1 MTSQINEEDFETRSK
16 IPYVILPVS
25 DFEEESANESN
36 KEKFTN
42 RFWSK
47 KERNKAKRSAYLYGR
62 KRFKTKLRSTL
73 IEALINNGGCFLVG
87 GYRGVGK
94 TYLVDNVINQ
104 LTTNY
109 TTEAP
114 ESKDNVSESKGG
126 KSGSKAEASDSKVD
140 ETKKKENVN
149 PLAGIS
155 VETIKIDLGVDSEL
169 STRDILCDLAESFHA
184 KSLLK
189 NSVRKKALDLYQA
202 FVIIFSVAIILR
214 GLKLATSENSASFSF
229 FNSLSTNAYF
239 IGSIICIVI
248 STIYIKRSLSLKFL
262 RNHHVIKELVFAS
275 RFAREWDHSSSI
287 VAPPIKTPFFQT
299 KTRLN
304 QEPIS
309 ARRIQQELINYIKKE
324 HEDGRRYIIVFD
336 EVDKINPSA
345 PEPDSLKY
353 KSRKQKVDE
362 LLGGLKALMNNSN
375 ATFVVVAGREI
386 VDAYYSESGYTSVL
400 YESVFDDIFYIPTLL
415 TDWSDNNPNSYTSM
429 LRGYVH
435 KYMFGREESEQSSNE
450 SQKHDSKQI
459 ETQLEKLIGMMKGG
473 YPYSPSP
480 KREKQV
486 EALDFIFYYETFIKY
501 LTLHCW
507 GNFRRLQLMLRD
519 HTEYYSTE
527 LQNRF
532 DNDGSIICVGN
543 KLQIGQKILLFTP
556 TDIKRMFVSARLYAL
571 FEVHLGRV
579 TSKTDDKAAVSS
591 LITIL
596 DIFRFH
602 SRGFSRPMIDRTVAG
617 IDVHTESSLA
627 YIADD
632 YLHSTF
638 QSMIRRTSNNIFPYR
653 FFLSTDMELSYFAK
667 MLGAKSS
674 SFEFAL
680 DSAEPVREFY
690 LKEGIRR
697 TPDGLANSSLASA
710 KLQAILGDLY
720 SSEHKFDM
728 AITSYSNTLF
738 LLKKL
743 LRNQDETSWKDDA
756 GVSLEAQYMLIRT
769 LLKKGIVEESRE
781 NNKKALAIYAEAEG
795 LARTVFDLTPTKPDI
810 LRRKRN
816 IEVDSHYHDVN
827 SVLGHFH
834 SIAESVVAKLAMD
847 FVEIKAGRKT
857 ELDKFLT
864 SYSWKELNNKPNF
877 KFLSKYLSAAFYN
890 GHYKELIKQT
900 TKNSVGIS
908 SDYLTVEGM
917 FGSEDGYESNNP
929 AEKYIWAQILFSSFA
944 DGVRNWVEKIEKHSE
959 LKAFFLFWAQCVL
972 WLSNFNHKQ
981 NQTSDEQWLEQLES
995 VTFIESHQCSIEEQY
1010 EAVRK
1015 ITSAFIETFRAADLS
1030 KKQGRHAD
1038 AAHHYTSILLNWIAI
1053 LELISWKEFMNKFRD
1068 KESALTIYSLVATLK
1083 KKPKWVDDAVE
1094 SAQDCVEKADR
1105 SANVSMRGKVI
1116 SDYNFANGPQ
1126 VTSSLRVTDILSQ
1139 FELNEAS
1146 NEARSTLIWCRS
1158 NLSNYLLMFGI
1169 WEDYCRYSI
1178 IKWCLTLPIIR
1189 LANSS
1194 TTQESSEDY
1203 IFPLSLDKLPSPVGN
1218 LPRVRALY
1226 CWLRAR
1232 HKMHDF
1238 YKNCNRD
1245 EKGDYQLK
1253 DKFSS
1258 ELKTILELLV
1268 ESLDEYRKAFRSD
1281 DPDSFPSK
1289 SHIYF
1294 NLNEIL
1300 KLPGIDKWAS
1310 GIQKYADNKRDK
1322 ELYHL
1327 FLDSEFVGK
1336 HLDKHSRDLQQ
1347 FNDVTCSAF
1356 KRKIRH
1362 KYFLYDDFD
1371 DPFLL
1376 AEWSH
1381 LRLLSSTAR
1390 LLTSATK
1397 RFELD

>member
-1 MTSQINEEDFETRSK
+1 MTSQNNEEDFEAKSK
-16 IPYVILPVS
+16 IPYVILPVY
-25 DFEEESANESN
+25 DFDKVSPNESG
-36 KEKFTN
+36 KEKSLK
-42 RFWSK
+42 RFWIKKKKSKSK
-47 KERNKAKRSAYLYGR
+47 KSAYLYGR
-62 KRFKTKLRSTL
+62 ERFKTKLRSTL
-73 IEALINNGGCFLVG
+73 TEAVINNGGCFLVG

-94 TYLVDNVINQ
+94 TYLVDKVIHQ
-104 LTTNY
+104 LTT
-109 TTEAP
+109 
-114 ESKDNVSESKGG
+114 K
-126 KSGSKAEASDSKVD
+126 SKV
-140 ETKKKENVN
+140 TKSNENKN

-155 VETIKIDLGVDSEL
+155 LETIKIDLGVDSEL
-169 STRDILCDLAESFHA
+169 STRDILCDLTESLHARSAE
-184 KSLLK
+184 K
-189 NSVRKKALDLYQA
+189 NSVVKKYLDLFQIA
-202 FVIIFSVAIILR
+202 MFI
-214 GLKLATSENSASFSF
+214 
-229 FNSLSTNAYF
+229 YF
-239 IGSIICIVI
+239 PALI
-248 STIYIKRSLSLKFL
+248 LSLYHFPYSHKSVGYSLLIGLFANAIGIGTLAFIIVFL
-262 RNHHVIKELVFAS
+262 LYLRRKYVSKILKNHSIIKELTFAS

-287 VAPPIKTPFFQT
+287 SAPPIKNPFFQT

-309 ARRIQQELINYIKKE
+309 ARRVQQELINYFKKE

-345 PEPDSLKY
+345 PEPESMKH

-375 ATFVVVAGREI
+375 ATFIVVAGREI

-415 TDWSDNNPNSYTSM
+415 TDWSDNAPNSYTSM

-435 KYMFGREESEQSSNE
+435 EYMFGYTESGQSIDGAKE
-450 SQKHDSKQI
+450 HDKKQS
-459 ETQLEKLIGMMKGG
+459 ETPLKELIAKMEDAQNSHSGEKDQN
-473 YPYSPSP
+473 S
-480 KREKQV
+480 V
-486 EALDFIFYYETFIKY
+486 EVLDLIFYYETFIKY

-519 HTEYYSTE
+519 HTEYYSDE
-527 LQNRF
+527 LEARF
-532 DNDGSIICVGN
+532 ARDGLISCV
-543 KLQIGQKILLFTP
+543 KDPSAGQKILLFTP

-653 FFLSTDMELSYFAK
+653 FYLSTDMELSYFAK

-690 LKEGIRR
+690 MKEAIRR

-728 AITSYSNTLF
+728 ALTSYSNTLF

-743 LRNQDETSWKDDA
+743 LRNHDETHWKEDA
-756 GVSLEAQYMLIRT
+756 GVSLESQYMLIRT

-781 NNKKALAIYAEAEG
+781 NNKKALAIYSEAEG
-795 LARTVFDLTPTKPDI
+795 IARTVFDITPTKPDI

-816 IEVDSHYHDVN
+816 VEVDWHYNDVN

-857 ELDKFLT
+857 KLENFFT
-864 SYSWKELNNKPNF
+864 SYSWKELSEKPSF
-877 KFLSKYLSAAFYN
+877 KFLSKYLSAAFYS
-890 GHYKELIKQT
+890 GHYKVLIEQT
-900 TKNSVGIS
+900 EKNVEENP
-908 SDYLTVEGM
+908 SDYNAVDGM
-917 FGSEDGYESNNP
+917 FRYVDGYERN
-929 AEKYIWAQILFSSFA
+929 AADKYICAQILFSSFA
-944 DGVRNWVEKIEKHSE
+944 DDVRAWVEMIEKHSE
-959 LKAFFLFWAQCVL
+959 LRAFFLFWAQCVL
-972 WLSNFNHKQ
+972 WLSNFDHKQ
-981 NQTSDEQWLEQLES
+981 NQASDEQWLKELELL
-995 VTFIESHQCSIEEQY
+995 TFIEAPLCSEKQQK

-1015 ITSAFIETFRAADLS
+1015 ITKAFIETFRAADLS
-1030 KKQGRHAD
+1030 KKQGKHAD
-1038 AAHHYTSILLNWIAI
+1038 AAHQYSSMLLNWIAV
-1053 LELISWKEFMNKFRD
+1053 LELVSWKDLVEKCGTKNFSDIRELV
-1068 KESALTIYSLVATLK
+1068 ESLQQ
-1083 KKPKWVDDAVE
+1083 KPEWIDDAVI

-1105 SANVSMRGKVI
+1105 SANIAMRGKI
-1116 SDYNFANGPQ
+1116 INDYKLATGSK

-1139 FELNEAS
+1139 FEENNVT

-1178 IKWCLTLPIIR
+1178 IQWCVTIPSIRVVRRCATERISETSLP
-1189 LANSS
+1189 
-1194 TTQESSEDY
+1194 
-1203 IFPLSLDKLPSPVGN
+1203 LDKLPSPVGN

-1232 HKMHDF
+1232 HEMHTFHDKYRVGF
-1238 YKNCNRD
+1238 IDKYNW
-1245 EKGDYQLK
+1245 GD
-1253 DKFSS
+1253 SAHV
-1258 ELKTILELLV
+1258 ELKKIIELLV

-1294 NLNEIL
+1294 NLNELL
-1300 KLPGIDKWAS
+1300 KLPDIDKLIS
-1310 GIQKYADNKRDK
+1310 EIQKDSQDKRDD
-1322 ELYHL
+1322 ELFYL
-1327 FLDSEFVGK
+1327 FLESEFVSK

-1347 FNDVTCSAF
+1347 FNDATCSAF

>member
-1 MTSQINEEDFETRSK
+1 M
-16 IPYVILPVS
+16 ILP
-25 DFEEESANESN
+25 
-36 KEKFTN
+36 
-42 RFWSK
+42 W
-47 KERNKAKRSAYLYGR
+47 
-62 KRFKTKLRSTL
+62 
-73 IEALINNGGCFLVG
+73 
-87 GYRGVGK
+87 
-94 TYLVDNVINQ
+94 
-104 LTTNY
+104 
-109 TTEAP
+109 
-114 ESKDNVSESKGG
+114 
-126 KSGSKAEASDSKVD
+126 
-140 ETKKKENVN
+140 
-149 PLAGIS
+149 
-155 VETIKIDLGVDSEL
+155 
-169 STRDILCDLAESFHA
+169 
-184 KSLLK
+184 
-189 NSVRKKALDLYQA
+189 
-202 FVIIFSVAIILR
+202 
-214 GLKLATSENSASFSF
+214 
-229 FNSLSTNAYF
+229 
-239 IGSIICIVI
+239 
-248 STIYIKRSLSLKFL
+248 
-262 RNHHVIKELVFAS
+262 
-275 RFAREWDHSSSI
+275 
-287 VAPPIKTPFFQT
+287 
-299 KTRLN
+299 
-304 QEPIS
+304 
-309 ARRIQQELINYIKKE
+309 
-324 HEDGRRYIIVFD
+324 
-336 EVDKINPSA
+336 
-345 PEPDSLKY
+345 
-353 KSRKQKVDE
+353 
-362 LLGGLKALMNNSN
+362 LLGGLKALMNTSK
-375 ATFVVVAGREI
+375 ATFIVVAGREI

-415 TDWSDNNPNSYTSM
+415 TDWSDNAPNSYTSM

-435 KYMFGREESEQSSNE
+435 EYMFGHRESGQSCDEEKKNGKEQSETPLKELIAKMEDAQNSNSGE
-450 SQKHDSKQI
+450 EDQN
-459 ETQLEKLIGMMKGG
+459 
-473 YPYSPSP
+473 P
-480 KREKQV
+480 V
-486 EALDFIFYYETFIKY
+486 EVLDLIFYYETFIKY

-519 HTEYYSTE
+519 HTEYYSDE
-527 LQNRF
+527 LKTRF
-532 DNDGSIICVGN
+532 ARDGSICCV
-543 KLQIGQKILLFTP
+543 KSLSEGQKILLFTP

-690 LKEGIRR
+690 MKEALRR
-697 TPDGLANSSLASA
+697 TPDGLANSSLSSA

-781 NNKKALAIYAEAEG
+781 NNKKALAIYAEAG
-795 LARTVFDLTPTKPDI
+795 GIARTVFDITPTKPDI
-810 LRRKRN
+810 LKKNRN
-816 IEVDSHYHDVN
+816 VEVDSHYTDVN

-857 ELDKFLT
+857 ELDNFLT

-877 KFLSKYLSAAFYN
+877 KFLSKYLCAAFYN
-890 GHYKELIKQT
+890 GHYKELLTLT
-900 TKNSVGIS
+900 TNNSIENL
-908 SDYLTVEGM
+908 SDYFAVKGM
-917 FGSEDGYESNNP
+917 FRSEDGYESKNT

-944 DGVRNWVEKIEKHSE
+944 DDVRAWVDKIKKHSE
-959 LKAFFLFWAQCVL
+959 LKAFFLFWANCVL
-972 WLSNFNHKQ
+972 WLSKFDHKE
-981 NQTSDEQWLEQLES
+981 NQTSDEQWLKQLKS
-995 VTFIESHQCSIEEQY
+995 VSFIENDQCSIEEQY
-1010 EAVRK
+1010 KALRK
-1015 ITSAFIETFRAADLS
+1015 ITLAFIETFRAADLS

-1038 AAHHYTSILLNWIAI
+1038 AAHHYTSILLNWVAI
-1053 LELISWKEFMNKFRD
+1053 LELISWKEFISICCD
-1068 KESALTIYSLVATLK
+1068 EESKLQIGKLATSMTE
-1083 KKPKWVDDAVE
+1083 KPIWVNDAVN

-1105 SANVSMRGKVI
+1105 SANVAMRGKI
-1116 SDYNFANGPQ
+1116 IKDYNLATGSQ

-1139 FELNEAS
+1139 VEQNKVT

-1158 NLSNYLLMFGI
+1158 NLSNYLLMFAI

-1178 IKWCLTLPIIR
+1178 IQWCVSIPSIR
-1189 LANSS
+1189 VSERDA
-1194 TTQESSEDY
+1194 TEKSSETSL
-1203 IFPLSLDKLPSPVGN
+1203 PLDKLPSPVGN

-1232 HKMHDF
+1232 HEMHTFHDK
-1238 YKNCNRD
+1238 YKLGFID
-1245 EKGDYQLK
+1245 KYFWGD
-1253 DKFSS
+1253 SAHV
-1258 ELKTILELLV
+1258 ELKKIIELLV

-1294 NLNEIL
+1294 NLNELL
-1300 KLPGIDKWAS
+1300 KLPGIDILIS
-1310 GIQKYADNKRDK
+1310 EIQKNLKDERDN
-1322 ELYHL
+1322 ELLHL

-1390 LLTSATK
+1390 LLTSATS
-1397 RFELD
+1397 RFEKDLSAGTNNNI